1 MNKKILLFNPSLE
14 EGGVEKNLYIVS
26 NYLVKKNLK
35 LELLTCNFNKKKF
48 LNKKIKIIGPK
59 NNFLINQNRFIK
71 NIACLIF
78 LFLYLLKNSS
88 NTIVFAFQANLYAI
102 LVSKLTFTKVIT
114 RSNSAPSGWSKN
126 PIKKLLFKIV
136 IKLADNVL
144 VNSIKFQEEMYQH
157 FDVRAECI
165 FNPFDKQYF
174 NKNIFNKKKDFFKK
188 KRSLKIL
195 SIGRL
200 TNQKDHLTLLRS
212 INLIDKKLNPEV
224 IIIGKGENY
233 SILNNYINENHL
245 NKFVKLVGYKNNPSY
260 FMKKADIFVLTSLYE
275 GLPNVLLEAQYFK
288 KYIIST
294 DCPTGPREI
303 LLNGKAGDLIKI
315 GDYKNLGNLINK
327 FFIRKKI
334 ISRKIKLGSK
344 YFSRYDYYDN
354 CEKYYEFIIQNV

>member
-1 MNKKILLFNPSLE
+1 MNKKILLFIPSIE

-26 NYLVKKNLK
+26 NYLIKKK
-35 LELLTCNFNKKKF
+35 LRLEILTCNFNKKKF

-59 NNFLINQNRFIK
+59 NNFLINKSRFIK
-71 NIACLIF
+71 NIVCLIF
-78 LFLYLLKNSS
+78 LFLYLLKNST

-102 LVSKLTFTKVIT
+102 LLSKLTMTKVIT
-114 RSNSAPSGWSKN
+114 RSNSSPSGWSKN
-126 PIKKLLFKIV
+126 PIKKILYKIV
-136 IKLADNVL
+136 INLADDVM
-144 VNSIKFQEEMYQH
+144 VNSIKFKNEIYQH
-157 FDVRAECI
+157 FNVKAKCI

-174 NKNIFNKKKDFFKK
+174 YKNIFNKKKDFFKK

-303 LLNGKAGDLIKI
+303 LLNWKAGDLIKI

-354 CEKYYEFIIQNV
+354 CEKYYKFIIQNV

>member
-354 CEKYYEFIIQNV
+354 CEKYYKFIIQNV